1 MAGSEANRTWK
12 GAAQLSYLETG
23 TAQSGAA
30 KTLGDISDKARSALM
45 DCAVGG
51 FAFYAGIL
59 AITGNFLV
67 GLLRAIAELASGVGA
82 GVSIADIA
90 ATSGVGAAQLWAA
103 VTALT
108 AFLGLQYKAYGDI
121 NSTLSDNGTF
131 PGGAWP
137 ASQASTFEDA
147 SVEGDNESKWR
158 LN

>member
-45 DCAVGG
+45 DCGVGG

-59 AITGNFLV
+59 AITGNSLV

-131 PGGAWP
+131 PGGP
-137 ASQASTFEDA
+137 GLRHKPQPSRTRL
-147 SVEGDNESKWR
+147 SKATTSPSGG
-158 LN
+158 